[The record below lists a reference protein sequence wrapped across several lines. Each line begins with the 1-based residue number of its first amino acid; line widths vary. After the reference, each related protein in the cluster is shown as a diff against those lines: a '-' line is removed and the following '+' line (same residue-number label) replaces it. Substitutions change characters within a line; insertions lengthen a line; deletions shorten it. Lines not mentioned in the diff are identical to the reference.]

1 MDPIRDEMLR
11 NVAEAGDDLMRAMV
25 AGLGALAGQ
34 LREIA
39 ASIQLCEPSDEGV
52 MILTLAA
59 EFLEQRVAAVQQHPE
74 LVREIAA
81 RRLRG
86 AMRVIGDPLPT
97 LSVAPPEAGQ
107 PLEAVWRLLS
117 ALALAASREVP
128 GKRDHQALLR
138 VVSIAER
145 YMSAAAR
152 CAEGT
157 RPRRPMSL
165 VPNVSAEVSEPAGA
179 GPDGG
184 RSDDGAHA

>member
-1 MDPIRDEMLR
+1 MDPIRDQMLR
-11 NVAEAGDDLMRAMV
+11 NVAEAGDDVLRAMA

-52 MILTLAA
+52 MILTSAA
-59 EFLEQRVAAVQQHPE
+59 EFIEQRVAAVQQHPE

-86 AMRVIGDPLPT
+86 AMRVIGDPPPT
-97 LSVAPPEAGQ
+97 PSVATLAGE
-107 PLEAVWRLLS
+107 PLEAVWRMLS
-117 ALALAASREVP
+117 ALALEASRAVP

-152 CAEGT
+152 CDEGT
-157 RPRRPMSL
+157 RPRRLMSL
-165 VPNVSAEVSEPAGA
+165 VPDMSAEVSEPAGA